1 MEGEKLTIS
10 VAPKVFG
17 ALFHRAIQ
25 IGYANDVNSLIK
37 QKIISRQQQ
46 THLVY
51 YQVLLKV

>member
-46 THLVY
+46 AHLVY
-51 YQVLLKV
+51 YRVLLKV